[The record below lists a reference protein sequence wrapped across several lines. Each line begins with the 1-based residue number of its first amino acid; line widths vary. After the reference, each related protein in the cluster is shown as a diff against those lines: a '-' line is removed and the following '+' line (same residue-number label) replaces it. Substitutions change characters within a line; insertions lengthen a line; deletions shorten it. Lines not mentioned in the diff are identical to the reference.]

1 MESISKEGSL
11 NSDLILN
18 FVVNSRFRVL
28 RHLCLIFLLGAAF
41 YYTPVEFA
49 EPINTFAK
57 VGLFVVLLSLFYINM
72 YKLVPSFLFRDNY
85 FGYFLWL
92 IGLFVVI
99 QLLAYNERHIIFAYI
114 RPATAH
120 QNDKP
125 NLFAV
130 SFVFIILIGASAAV
144 KLFQR
149 SIADNQRIS
158 DLETNTIKAELEHL
172 KKQIN
177 PHFLF
182 NTLNNANVLTQKDP
196 EKASRVLM
204 KLSDLLRYQLYDSAR
219 NKVFLTSDIRFLE
232 DFLNLEKIRRDKFD
246 FGITQ
251 EGPLS
256 GVEIP
261 PLLFITFIENAVKHN
276 MDIENTPFV
285 YVFFKL
291 IGNDLHFNC
300 INSKPKFEVSKNTN
314 GGLGLANVY
323 RRLELLYP
331 GKHTVNV
338 QDNHETFSIDLKI
351 NL

>member
-1 MESISKEGSL
+1 
-11 NSDLILN
+11 
-18 FVVNSRFRVL
+18 
-28 RHLCLIFLLGAAF
+28 
-41 YYTPVEFA
+41 
-49 EPINTFAK
+49 
-57 VGLFVVLLSLFYINM
+57 
-72 YKLVPSFLFRDNY
+72 
-85 FGYFLWL
+85 
-92 IGLFVVI
+92 
-99 QLLAYNERHIIFAYI
+99 
-114 RPATAH
+114 
-120 QNDKP
+120 
-125 NLFAV
+125 
-130 SFVFIILIGASAAV
+130 
-144 KLFQR
+144 
-149 SIADNQRIS
+149 
-158 DLETNTIKAELEHL
+158 
-172 KKQIN
+172 
-177 PHFLF
+177 
-182 NTLNNANVLTQKDP
+182 
-196 EKASRVLM
+196 
-204 KLSDLLRYQLYDSAR
+204 LYDSAR